1 MDTVDLCYRRLPSEV
16 LREIAAEPVVFV
28 SHFLQQ
34 IQNRLVHDELR
45 VNRRVVA
52 SWMKMWLWKKLPILQ
67 KKITNMDYH
76 RKQFAN

>member
-1 MDTVDLCYRRLPSEV
+1 MGTVDLYYRRLPSEV
-16 LREIAAEPVVFV
+16 LREVVAEPVVFV
-28 SHFLQQ
+28 NRLLQQ

-52 SWMKMWLWKKLPILQ
+52 SWMKMWLWKKLSIRQ